1 MNFDLFSRSKY
12 RGNDKSGDDVALVL
26 PGVCFA
32 VFDGATDAEGRNLN
46 GVPYGRAA
54 SMAASQ
60 NLTEILLPY
69 RNRDK
74 DAETLFADLCTSFA
88 RAFEDYD
95 LDQLPATTVAM
106 AIDCGANWRF
116 LSLGDSGIRI
126 NGGRVLKHEKL
137 LDRISTEA
145 RVSIFKILAKK
156 FDDPDENE
164 LMTRRAIFLGLA
176 EAGSSGLL
184 SKEAVEML
192 IEGTIDN
199 LNLSEISEIVRDF
212 LLLGIRLQNRFSN
225 SNENSLCYDIVSS
238 RKPVLGQWV
247 EEIVPKQEVKTIE
260 IFSDGYASYP
270 KEVSIAAWE
279 KEFSKCDEVDFHRID
294 EFPAVKGGTSTE
306 FYDDRTLI
314 VVNMANEANS
324 KHVNPT
330 L

>member
-1 MNFDLFSRSKY
+1 M
-12 RGNDKSGDDVALVL
+12 
-26 PGVCFA
+26 
-32 VFDGATDAEGRNLN
+32 
-46 GVPYGRAA
+46 
-54 SMAASQ
+54 
-60 NLTEILLPY
+60 
-69 RNRDK
+69 
-74 DAETLFADLCTSFA
+74 
-88 RAFEDYD
+88 
-95 LDQLPATTVAM
+95 
-106 AIDCGANWRF
+106 
-116 LSLGDSGIRI
+116 
-126 NGGRVLKHEKL
+126 LKHEKL

-176 EAGSSGLL
+176 EARSSGLL

-314 VVNMANEANS
+314 VVDTS
-324 KHVNPT
+324 I
-330 L
+330 